1 MDSWLKYGDFLLK
14 AVPAAGVLILLLL
27 QGQFVTRT
35 EYLTTSEKFS
45 GRIESVEKL
54 LIKLESSAERDRLH
68 DQLLADHEARIRVL
82 EKQ

>member
-1 MDSWLKYGDFLLK
+1 MDGLAKYLDFLLK

-27 QGQFVTRT
+27 QGQFVTRA

-68 DQLLADHEARIRVL
+68 DQLLADHEARIRAL
-82 EKQ
+82 EKH